1 MRTTWGRVA
10 RNFLFC
16 PRPPGC
22 GYVSTGGGARCSQ
35 RLWAAEVGHRWWRQC
50 PQQIGKLGRG
60 NGAAPRAPRRMRCR
74 SRQRA
79 VQGSRPERRCA
90 IDGRLALGV
99 PSVHRRWS
107 PKLVD
112 GQCRQR
118 GRRRRGLVRR
128 FRAPEAWSA
137 VPAFRGFCA
146 ATARDCTAAL
156 ATGGFSTRTIFTT
169 AAPARPRAMTAASN
183 KAEPASRTRDLPL
196 TVAIGTVRFPLSK
209 AIECPKSVGRLSF
222 ICGKHRGNCK
232 RLKQLELL
240 SRQANIRRVTGA
252 KRSTPIPKRRGPLQ
266 TRSQRGT
273 PPSARRQRTA
283 QSPSLRSLPIR
294 DKERRLEKQSPTLP
308 TRRIN

>member
-1 MRTTWGRVA
+1 MAVVS

-35 RLWAAEVGHRWWRQC
+35 RLWAAEVGRRWWRQC

-79 VQGSRPERRCA
+79 VQGIRPERRCA

-99 PSVHRRWS
+99 PSVHRRSS

-118 GRRRRGLVRR
+118 GRCRGGLVRR

-137 VPAFRGFCA
+137 VPAFRGLCA
-146 ATARDCTAAL
+146 ATASRLALRDRIERFEQRENAPGLVPGYFAIDWAAVSVSV
-156 ATGGFSTRTIFTT
+156 G
-169 AAPARPRAMTAASN
+169 AAPAGGVAA
-183 KAEPASRTRDLPL
+183 A
-196 TVAIGTVRFPLSK
+196 V
-209 AIECPKSVGRLSF
+209 
-222 ICGKHRGNCK
+222 
-232 RLKQLELL
+232 
-240 SRQANIRRVTGA
+240 
-252 KRSTPIPKRRGPLQ
+252 
-266 TRSQRGT
+266 
-273 PPSARRQRTA
+273 
-283 QSPSLRSLPIR
+283 SLPHAT
-294 DKERRLEKQSPTLP
+294 PG
-308 TRRIN
+308 

>member
-1 MRTTWGRVA
+1 MIFPRRALSASPSAPGTGSSNPSPSSKESANFSVPERRTDRREDNVA
-10 RNFLFC
+10 VVSRNFLFC

-22 GYVSTGGGARCSQ
+22 GYVSMGGGARCSQ

-60 NGAAPRAPRRMRCR
+60 NGAAPRAPRRMRCQ
-74 SRQRA
+74 SRQRV

-99 PSVHRRWS
+99 PSVHRRSS
-107 PKLVD
+107 PRLVD

-137 VPAFRGFCA
+137 VPAFRGLCA

-156 ATGGFSTRTIFTT
+156 ATGRFSTRTIFTT

-183 KAEPASRTRDLPL
+183 KAEPASKTRDLPL
-196 TVAIGTVRFPLSK
+196 GGRIWSPGAGAS
-209 AIECPKSVGRLSF
+209 RLSSA
-222 ICGKHRGNCK
+222 HR
-232 RLKQLELL
+232 
-240 SRQANIRRVTGA
+240 
-252 KRSTPIPKRRGPLQ
+252 KRRG
-266 TRSQRGT
+266 
-273 PPSARRQRTA
+273 
-283 QSPSLRSLPIR
+283 
-294 DKERRLEKQSPTLP
+294 
-308 TRRIN
+308 RINAMG